1 MSKIILSKSK
11 RKGKR
16 LKVEM
21 IGFEGMID
29 NSDHFGSD
37 VGQTFI
43 DHKDLKKKSGWVAR
57 HSVNKSWNDI
67 HSPLYYSKSIFWN
80 TPDFKKNIRL
90 LAKKLDTTII
100 NRL

>member
-1 MSKIILSKSK
+1 MSKIIITKSK

-21 IGFEGMID
+21 LNFEGMKD
-29 NSDHFGSD
+29 HSHHFGSD
-37 VGQTFI
+37 GQTFI
-43 DHKDLKKKSGWVAR
+43 DHKNEMKKSGWVAR
-57 HSVNKSWNDI
+57 HSVNKNWNEI
-67 HSPLYYSKSIFWN
+67 HSPIFFSRMLLWE